1 MPMRHPDARRGLPFF
16 LSIAGA
22 LLPVL
27 LPVLAPVLFPFD
39 ASAATCKTQAQMP
52 PEQRVA
58 LASTSRILLG
68 EVQTG
73 DVQALRQNTLPAVAA
88 DFSGIAA
95 TVDSLKPFV
104 GKATITVE
112 NLFLLDS
119 SAEPLAPR
127 TDFFCGTPVVVM
139 NLTDLPPG
147 IYAVAIIHATG
158 VPQPQQIVLILAQS
172 AGRWMLGGFSYKPM
186 LEAGHDGL
194 WYWIAARKYAQRNMN
209 LDAWFYYKTAAYFLS
224 PVDYLSSP
232 NLDKLQHEEDLVKPT
247 NLPGSRPIT
256 LSEQGA
262 LYQITS
268 IDTTDALGAFDLEVQ
283 YTPNSQQ
290 AAELRDPVS
299 ARKQVTQVMVALLD
313 LHPELHEAFHGIWV
327 HANQGTASLFSLDLP
342 MDQII
347 PGPLTPPLSSS
358 PVTNP
363 VIR

>member
-1 MPMRHPDARRGLPFF
+1 MPMKHSNARRGLLLF
-16 LSIAGA
+16 LAVAGA
-22 LLPVL
+22 L
-27 LPVLAPVLFPFD
+27 APME
-39 ASAATCKTQAQMP
+39 SGAATCKTQAQMP

-58 LASTSRILLG
+58 LASTSRVLLG
-68 EVQTG
+68 EVQNG
-73 DVQALRQNTLPAVAA
+73 DTQALRQNTLPAVAA

-95 TVDSLKPFV
+95 TVDSLKPFIA
-104 GKATITVE
+104 KATITVE

-119 SAEPLAPR
+119 TADPAGPR

-147 IYAVAIIHATG
+147 VYAVAIIHATG
-158 VPQPQQIVLILAQS
+158 VPQPQQMALILAQS
-172 AGRWMLGGFSYKPM
+172 AGRWMLGGFYFKPM

-194 WYWIAARKYAQRNMN
+194 WYWVAARKYAQRNMN
-209 LDAWFYYKTAAYFLS
+209 LDAWFYFKTAANFLS
-224 PVDYLSSP
+224 PVDFLSSP
-232 NLDKLQHEEDLVKPT
+232 NLDKLQHEEDLVKPN
-247 NLPGSRPIT
+247 NLPGTRPIT

-327 HANQGTASLFSLDLP
+327 HANQGNASLFSLDLP

-347 PGPLTPPLSSS
+347 PGPLTPPLNS
-358 PVTNP
+358 NP

>member
-1 MPMRHPDARRGLPFF
+1 MPMRHSDARRGLLLF
-16 LSIAGA
+16 LRNAGA
-22 LLPVL
+22 LAPI
-27 LPVLAPVLFPFD
+27 LAPVLFPFLIPFQ
-39 ASAATCKTQAQMP
+39 ASAATCKTQAQMS

-58 LASTSRILLG
+58 LASTSRILMG
-68 EVQTG
+68 EVQNG
-73 DVQALRQNTLPAVAA
+73 DLQALKQNTLPAVAA

-112 NLFLLDS
+112 NLYLLDS

-127 TDFFCGTPVVVM
+127 TDFFCGSPVVVM

-158 VPQPQQIVLILAQS
+158 VPQPQQMALILAQS
-172 AGRWMLGGFSYKPM
+172 ADHRWLLGGFSYKPM

-209 LDAWFYYKTAAYFLS
+209 LDAWFYLKTAANFLS

-232 NLDKLQHEEDLVKPT
+232 NLDKLQHEEELVKPN

-283 YTPNSQQ
+283 YTPNAQQ

-327 HANQGTASLFSLDLP
+327 HANQGANSLFSLDLP

-347 PGPLTPPLSSS
+347 PGTLTPPLI
-358 PVTNP
+358 TNP
-363 VIR
+363 VNR